1 MAQEIEK
8 YLQEKRIR
16 EERKRDQE
24 EAKKQGKREVELKDE
39 DFAKYKESLEE
50 MKAVDDKL
58 TDESIE

>member
-24 EAKKQGKREVELKDE
+24 EAKKQGKKEVELKDE
-39 DFAKYKESLEE
+39 DFAKYKE
-50 MKAVDDKL
+50 
-58 TDESIE
+58 

>member
-50 MKAVDDKL
+50 MKAADDKL